1 MNVRHSL
8 NEGVLRFLE
17 RRRPAENRGPDV
29 RAPSDYRRDYWES
42 GSHPD
47 AVERVWDQLG
57 RGLPTECRQVALG
70 SPALVEPVS
79 GVLLA
84 LAFGTAYGVRL
95 PPSVCSS
102 GLPPGVR
109 TETKWT
115 GGGGMNIQQE
125 FGRDWV
131 FGAWAAEEEKWCSQA
146 FEEFRDAQKRPV

>member
-1 MNVRHSL
+1 VNFRHPMNES
-8 NEGVLRFLE
+8 VLRFLE
-17 RRRPAENRGPDV
+17 QLHRAENRGPDV

-57 RGLPTECRQVALG
+57 RSLPAECRQVVLG
-70 SPALVEPVS
+70 SPALVEPVT

-95 PPSVCSS
+95 PPSLCSS

-115 GGGGMNIQQE
+115 GGRGMNIQEE

-131 FGAWAAEEEKWCSQA
+131 FGAWAAEEEKWCSQV
-146 FEEFRDAQKRPV
+146 FGELREERNRPA